1 MSNSV
6 KNTRGLR
13 SDLQERLGLGL
24 NASNSWVL
32 KTLDG
37 DELDHLK
44 RVNFPALNWMDE
56 EYVLIVRGTEKCGLS
71 VRFVQLTQD
80 QRYCRFHRQHPM
92 TYLSPRLLRTEPLA
106 LREFVASIAHN
117 PTLRIFKDKLLYK
130 LTGILVGLRDAKFRS
145 LILLKSNVLDS
156 VLIADDAPESASI
169 VEDNPDE
176 GEEVRARILKLYS

>member
-13 SDLQERLGLGL
+13 SDLQQHLSLGL

-32 KTLDG
+32 NSLDC
-37 DELDHLK
+37 DELEHLK
-44 RVNFPALNWMDE
+44 RVHFPALNWTDE
-56 EYVLIVRGTEKCGLS
+56 EHVLIVRGTSKCGLS

-80 QRYCRFHRQHPM
+80 RRYCRFHRQHPM
-92 TYLSPRLLRTEPLA
+92 TYLSPRLLRADPIP
-106 LREFVASIAHN
+106 LREFVASIAQN
-117 PTLRIFKDKLLYK
+117 PTLRIFKDKLFCK

-145 LILLKSNVLDS
+145 LILLKGNVLDS

-169 VEDNPDE
+169 LEDNPTD
-176 GEEVRARILKLYS
+176 GEEVRARILELYS